1 MAEKQYSAAQMVI
14 DTLKIMELSM
24 YLVFQV
30 RKIDYLFNALEDDDI
45 ELVVTR
51 HEQNAAMIAQ
61 GIGRLTGKPGVA
73 ITTSGPG

>member
-30 RKIDYLFNALEDDDI
+30 RKSTIYLM
-45 ELVVTR
+45 
-51 HEQNAAMIAQ
+51 H
-61 GIGRLTGKPGVA
+61 
-73 ITTSGPG
+73 

>member
-30 RKIDYLFNALEDDDI
+30 
-45 ELVVTR
+45 
-51 HEQNAAMIAQ
+51 QN
-61 GIGRLTGKPGVA
+61 RLL
-73 ITTSGPG
+73 I